1 VRDARARDIDD
12 IMRATAD
19 VDGACARL
27 KRALRRAK
35 FPRSRAGTRI
45 DTELKRGDGKIF
57 VAILRHALCARSKPV
72 SRRVYDRGHDLVGV
86 ESPLRFTERAFRAT
100 IDVFGYKPK
109 LSASQFASTDGF
121 AVVKM
126 MTVIDVL
133 AHVEAMEVNIERE
146 VAREASRR
154 RASGGLTGSLLDAGT
169 RRSSALEPCFTRGR
183 VEDDCGV
190 DESND
195 ARTHAFCDTDN
206 WVTRL
211 GDEYDDIVYEAP
223 IRGVVYTNPGYVV
236 HRRARSPREPAFD
249 ASVSIDSLRIEFA
262 EVLGRLTRVENE
274 LTEVTARCLKL
285 ERREARTLN
294 KVDRAPDASG
304 DASPS
309 ILSDSVEIRQASS
322 PSKESTEAFI
332 ARYLRKLRDVVREEE
347 GEGAT
352 RFDC

>member
-1 VRDARARDIDD
+1 
-12 IMRATAD
+12 MAD

-169 RRSSALEPCFTRGR
+169 RRSSALEPRFTRGR

-274 LTEVTARCLKL
+274 LTEVAARCLKL

-294 KVDRAPDASG
+294 KVDRAPAASR

-309 ILSDSVEIRQASS
+309 ILSDSVEIRQA
-322 PSKESTEAFI
+322 ELT
-332 ARYLRKLRDVVREEE
+332 VE
-347 GEGAT
+347 GIYRSVHRAVS
-352 RFDC
+352 